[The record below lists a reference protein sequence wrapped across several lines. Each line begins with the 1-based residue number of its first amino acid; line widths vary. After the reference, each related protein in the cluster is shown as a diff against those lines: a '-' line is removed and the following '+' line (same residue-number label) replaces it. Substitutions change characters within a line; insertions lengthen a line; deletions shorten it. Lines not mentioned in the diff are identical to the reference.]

1 MNVNDL
7 HTHDKEV
14 SAVPL
19 SGLKDRKVNSLKFLK
34 GAELKRHVSNEPALL
49 ILISGKA
56 TFNTDQVVE
65 HLVVP
70 GDYVNIPVNVEHYV
84 IAEMDS
90 QILLIK

>member
-7 HTHDKEV
+7 HTNNKEV

-19 SGLKDRKVNSLKFLK
+19 SGLNDRKVNSLKLIM
-34 GAELKRHVSNEPALL
+34 GAELKRHISKDPALL
-49 ILISGKA
+49 ILISGRA
-56 TFNTDQVVE
+56 TFNTDHGVE
-65 HLVVP
+65 HLVDP

-90 QILLIK
+90 QLLLIK